1 MSPAYHSVATYRL
14 GSIRFVGHNG
24 LVTSRKQA
32 YTVEE
37 LADLASGLRRLLNS
51 IKDGDLKADTGTIT
65 RLEGAESAIR
75 ALAEGRN
82 P

>member
-1 MSPAYHSVATYRL
+1 MSPAYHSVASRHF
-14 GSIRFVGHNG
+14 GSVVDVGHNG
-24 LVTSRKQA
+24 LMASGKQS

-37 LADLASGLRRLLNS
+37 LADLASGLRRLLDA
-51 IKDGDLKADTGTIT
+51 IKDGDMKADTGTIA

-75 ALAEGRN
+75 ALTGGRN